1 MRQSRARGRSRW
13 HPARLLTL
21 AGGAALVVLSALF
34 GWLPVLGWG
43 TVFLGL
49 AMIAGEFYPVAR
61 AMDRLES
68 EARILFRPLGKKLV
82 RLPAW
87 AQLSAS
93 LGVGMAT
100 FALVYGLSSL
110 VLGG

>member
-1 MRQSRARGRSRW
+1 MA
-13 HPARLLTL
+13 PARLLPLT
-21 AGGAALVVLSALF
+21 GGAALVVLSAFF

-49 AMIAGEFYPVAR
+49 AMIAGELYSVAHSL
-61 AMDRLES
+61 DWLEAS
-68 EARILFRPLGKKLV
+68 ARIHFRPLGKKLV

-93 LGVGMAT
+93 MGVALAT
-100 FALVYGLSSL
+100 FALVYGLYSL
-110 VLGG
+110 ALGG